1 MIDVGDLHE
10 DASIQRGNELGQER
24 SIRGGLQLAQLQV
37 VEWTGVVV
45 FVGVVVELLELEAEV
60 GSSLGPAARVCAD
73 DRADHGFPCL
83 EN

>member
-1 MIDVGDLHE
+1 M
-10 DASIQRGNELGQER
+10 RGR
-24 SIRGGLQLAQLQV
+24 LQLAELQV
-37 VEWTGVVV
+37 IERAGVVV
-45 FVGVVVELLELEAEV
+45 FVSVVVELLELEAEV